1 MQREEALDLI
11 KSKVKNKNLIKHMIA
26 TEACM
31 AELAYHFGEDI
42 KVWSLAGLLHDIDYD
57 QTVNDPGNHARIA
70 MSILKAYNLDEQI
83 LYAIQAHPGHV
94 PPKCRLDWALYSV
107 DPLTGLIVAACL
119 MHPTKKLSAIDVDF
133 VIRRFKEKRFAAGA
147 NRDQIMKCQEIGL
160 NLEEFIAMC
169 LRGMQQVAVQLE
181 L

>member
-1 MQREEALDLI
+1 MQRSEALDL
-11 KSKVKNKNLIKHMIA
+11 VKANVTNKNLIKHMIA

-31 AELAYHFGEDI
+31 AELARHLGEDAEI
-42 KVWSLAGLLHDIDYD
+42 WALTGLLHDIDYD

-70 MSILKAYNLDEQI
+70 ATILKPYKLGEQI

-94 PPKCRLDWALYSV
+94 PAQARLDWALYSV

-119 MHPTKKLSAIDVDF
+119 MHPTKKLAALDVDF
-133 VIRRFKEKRFAAGA
+133 VMRRFKEKRFAAGA
-147 NRDQIMKCQEIGL
+147 NRDQIAKCQELGL
-160 NLEEFIAMC
+160 TLEEFTSIC
-169 LRGMQQVAVQLE
+169 LRAMQQVNVELE